1 MSMSWLCKIHSFCT
15 SRYIFLVRIK
25 SISHLN
31 KFSSS
36 TAYYLNSEF
45 SMLIIIIYIA
55 TRSISHERGEKCFNR
70 WRTKTLLW
78 SNICVYCCFAVLP
91 CPVLFN
97 NSTIPNT
104 HTTPS
109 PYSLSHSCFSC
120 YAYEIIFVRDVDMQK
135 RKFHK

>member
-1 MSMSWLCKIHSFCT
+1 MSWLCKIHCFCT
-15 SRYIFLVRIK
+15 STYIFLVRIK

-70 WRTKTLLW
+70 WRTKRCCGP
-78 SNICVYCCFAVLP
+78 IYVYIVVLRFCLVQYYLIILQFP
-91 CPVLFN
+91 
-97 NSTIPNT
+97 T
-104 HTTPS
+104 HTRLHLLIHCLIHVFRVTPMR
-109 PYSLSHSCFSC
+109 LFSW
-120 YAYEIIFVRDVDMQK
+120 EM
-135 RKFHK
+135 